1 VKVSLQSGTI
11 HQLGTH
17 VAVVTIENESTAPS
31 KQHTIKLLD
40 CSGSMAGSL
49 DDVRDDAIRF
59 VNELGPNDFVSV
71 IIYSGHNS
79 AELIAGPTACTRE
92 GTALLS
98 RAIKS
103 KVRVMGTTV
112 FSEPL
117 EKALATA
124 KMLTEPGMAHNAVL
138 FTDGC
143 PVPTRW
149 SGIEEFQRTRDVC
162 NDLYK
167 AEVSVSVIGYGM
179 HYDEDFIRMIMSIS
193 GNTGIFRHISEI
205 EDFRDTI
212 EDIRMAFAKTA
223 LTDARVT
230 LTPPEKS
237 GRGILRVLRATPN
250 VVACTIPVE
259 IRLNSFYEN
268 KATFFVELSQS
279 LNRLG
284 VKIRHGKTEEEFLL
298 IAEPLSDQSMQEY
311 VRVCGAHAFLSGNRE
326 EAAELLQLVGE
337 DLLADQ
343 VTTSYSAREQRET
356 SDRVRR
362 VFRNREFIGA
372 GLKPAGPSH
381 CVLNVLRT
389 LIEDPECVVYIP
401 RGAYKRSG
409 LLTKDPRVIEN
420 PHGRTLR
427 VVGYT
432 SHESRFNFS
441 VRTLKDVKVRPEGG
455 GVPIDT
461 HVYRTY
467 NVILDGNLHLPELE
481 AAVSGATFQLLH
493 EAGVIAANMTYGASR
508 TYTLNLRNL
517 RLISSNWAN
526 PRTLGLVSLL
536 REEADL
542 EDWQKVLNLRL
553 RGLNVERPEFEGAI
567 YHESAAPVEKREYEY
582 YSASCI
588 EVRLMKYKSPSIAV
602 VRDLSAEE
610 TLQEVRR
617 VRRRLTAIRFLT
629 RAITFAM
636 ETVGSKSIQW
646 GAPKETSRGTY
657 TKTERLAAYD
667 GAQLKRVNWTEE
679 AVCS

>member
-1 VKVSLQSGTI
+1 MKVSLQSGTI

-17 VAVVTIENESTAPS
+17 VAVVTIENESAAPS

-49 DDVRDDAIRF
+49 DDVRNDAIRF
-59 VNELGPNDFVSV
+59 VNELGPDDFVSI

-79 AELIAGPTACTRE
+79 AELIAGPTACTRQ
-92 GTALLS
+92 GAALLS

-124 KMLTEPGMAHNAVL
+124 KMLTEPGMAHSAIL

-149 SGIEEFQRTRDVC
+149 SGMEEFQRTRNVC
-162 NDLYK
+162 DDLYK
-167 AEVSVSVIGYGM
+167 AKVSVSVIGYGV
-179 HYDEDFIRMIMSIS
+179 HYDEDFIRMIMSTS
-193 GNTGIFRHISEI
+193 GNTGTFRHISEI

-212 EDIRMAFAKTA
+212 EDIRMAFAKTT
-223 LTDARVT
+223 LTDARVSFV
-230 LTPPEKS
+230 PPEKS
-237 GRGILRVLRATPN
+237 GRKVLRVLRATPN
-250 VVACTIPVE
+250 VVTRNIPVE

-284 VKIRHGKTEEEFLL
+284 VKIRHGKTEEGFLL
-298 IAEPLSDQSMQEY
+298 IAQPLSDENMQDY

-326 EAAELLQLVGE
+326 KAAELLQLVGE
-337 DLLADQ
+337 DLLADLAA
-343 VTTSYSAREQRET
+343 TSYSTREQRET

-409 LLTKDPRVIEN
+409 VLTKDPRVIEN

-441 VRTLKDVKVRPEGG
+441 VRTLKDVKVRPEEGG
-455 GVPIDT
+455 APLDT

-481 AAVSGATFQLLH
+481 AAVSGTTFQLLH

-526 PRTLGLVSLL
+526 PRILGLVSLL

-542 EDWQKVLNLRL
+542 EDWQKILNARL
-553 RGLNVERPEFEGAI
+553 RGLNVERPEFEGAV
-567 YHESAAPVEKREYEY
+567 YHESAAPVEDREYEY
-582 YSASCI
+582 YSAPCVEI
-588 EVRLMKYKSPSIAV
+588 RLMKYKSPSAAV
-602 VRDLSAEE
+602 IRDLSAEE

-617 VRRRLTAIRFLT
+617 VRRRLTAVRFLT

-636 ETVGSKSIQW
+636 ETVGSKSIAW
-646 GAPKETSRGTY
+646 GTPKETSRGQY
-657 TKTERLAAYD
+657 TKTECLATYD
-667 GAQLKRVNWTEE
+667 GAQLKRVHWTEE